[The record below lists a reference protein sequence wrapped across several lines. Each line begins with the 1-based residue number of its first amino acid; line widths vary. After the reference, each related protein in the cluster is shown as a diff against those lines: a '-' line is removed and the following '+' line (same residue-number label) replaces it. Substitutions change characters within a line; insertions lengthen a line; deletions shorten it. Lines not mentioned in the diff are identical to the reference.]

1 MKTIA
6 FVILLGAAVLG
17 QAPPAAPLELSGA
30 VAYTDFFRFDYT
42 RDGVRNRVQFW
53 LEMQG
58 HTAVGQPGE
67 PGHRPAEGFIR
78 YYLQDAD
85 NGNKVANWRE
95 GLTMSGLPADQ
106 PFPMTNIDIQGNTAR
121 FEAFGMKWTVEDGGE
136 GFQKDKVLIDDGF
149 KEMVGKFYAGDL
161 KVGAVRPISQ

>member
-1 MKTIA
+1 MKTMAVI
-6 FVILLGAAVLG
+6 ILLGTVVLG
-17 QAPPAAPLELSGA
+17 QAPPAPAPELSGA

-58 HTAVGQPGE
+58 RAAVGQPGE
-67 PGHRPAEGFIR
+67 PGYRPAEGFIR
-78 YYLQDAD
+78 YYLMDAD

-106 PFPMTNIDIQGNTAR
+106 PFPMSEISIQGNIAR
-121 FEAFGMKWTVEDGGE
+121 FEAFGLKWTVEDGGE
-136 GFQKDKVLIDDGF
+136 GFDKDKVLIDDGF
-149 KEMVGKFYAGDL
+149 MQMIGKFYAGDL
-161 KVGAVRPISQ
+161 RVGPARPDVQ